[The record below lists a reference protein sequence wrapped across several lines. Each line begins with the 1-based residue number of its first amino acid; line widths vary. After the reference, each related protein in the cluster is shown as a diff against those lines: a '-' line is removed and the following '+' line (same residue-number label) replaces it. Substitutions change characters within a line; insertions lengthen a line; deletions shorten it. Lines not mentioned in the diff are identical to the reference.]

1 MRIPVYIICCHS
13 CPLNLFT
20 FEITGSM
27 TLVGVE
33 TGLFPVKKIRLIK
46 IDEFIH
52 TCSYKNTQWKHG
64 YLSWE
69 VK

>member
-33 TGLFPVKKIRLIK
+33 TGLFPVKKIR
-46 IDEFIH
+46 
-52 TCSYKNTQWKHG
+52 
-64 YLSWE
+64 
-69 VK
+69 